1 MAPTNMKVE
10 GSWPGAITL
19 RRGWSRAE
27 CRPWNAGVPAA
38 HLRMLRGGAG
48 FIADCLSTLAGLGV
62 AEVFSPPLP
71 ASAQRPWVEAG
82 FEMHSRLELLRLDLD
97 RVATPDHLVAPGDLG
112 HLAEA
117 LRIDAAAFD
126 PFWRLDR
133 TAMLEALQSTPK
145 SVLHIVRR
153 PDGHLAGFAITGLG
167 TTIAYLQR
175 VAVEPD
181 WQGQGLGR
189 SLVRTSAWWAKRN
202 GARTL
207 MLNTQVENT
216 GAIGL
221 YESEGFVTLPEPLAV
236 LSASIGD
243 MARSVGTERAG

>member
-1 MAPTNMKVE
+1 MAAINVKVE
-10 GSWPGAITL
+10 GNWPGAVTL

-27 CRPWNAGVPAA
+27 CRPWNSAVSAA
-38 HLRMLRGGAG
+38 HLRMLRGGTG
-48 FIADCLSTLAGLGV
+48 FIGDCLMTLGTLGV
-62 AEVFSPPLP
+62 EDVLSPPLP
-71 ASAQRPWVEAG
+71 RSAQRPWLEAG
-82 FEMHSRLELLRLDLD
+82 FQMHSQLELLRLDLN
-97 RVATPDHLVAPGDLG
+97 RIAAPDHLVAPGDLA

-126 PFWRLDR
+126 PFWRFDR

-145 SVLHIVRR
+145 SALHIVRR

-167 TTIAYLQR
+167 TAIAYLQR

-202 GARTL
+202 GARSL

-216 GAIGL
+216 GAIAL

-236 LSASIGD
+236 LSAP
-243 MARSVGTERAG
+243 ARSVAESVGNGRAS